1 MDMNLHY
8 VSDNQFTHYSDTTV
22 TIKQQE
28 YDYNILVTNDAVFR
42 FPAVDIKSID
52 QESLNDVFAFAPDL
66 IIFGTGNK
74 IIYPDPKLIYMIG
87 QKGIGVEVM
96 PIQALCRT
104 FNFLVSESRKVACIL
119 FFPERKA

>member
-8 VSDNQFTHYSDTTV
+8 VSDNQFTHYSDTSV

-28 YDYNILVTNDAVFR
+28 YDYNILVTNDAVFP
-42 FPAVDIKSID
+42 FTPTDIKVITV
-52 QESLNDVFAFAPDL
+52 ENLRDVFAFAPDL
-66 IIFGTGNK
+66 IIFGTGTK
-74 IIYPDPKLIYMIG
+74 IIYPDPQLIYTIG
-87 QKGIGVEVM
+87 RKGIGVEVM

-119 FFPERKA
+119 LF